1 MLILRRSMFNPA
13 HLFVRFSVDVA
24 FRKSFMSIL
33 RADGDSTGTE
43 ISAFERLDACLGDL
57 HS

>member
-33 RADGDSTGTE
+33 RVDGENEAAGAAAATAL
-43 ISAFERLDACLGDL
+43 AFD
-57 HS
+57 